1 MFGLVFLIC
10 RANNVSVDPETNAG
24 RGPVDFKFSKG
35 FNSKCLLETKLARN
49 SKWIAGVTKQL
60 PTYLVAD
67 VGSFGVYM
75 LVTYDGLIT
84 DKVLKL
90 KEAAALVKANGIEID
105 VVVVDAS
112 PNKQSASKL

>member
-1 MFGLVFLIC
+1 
-10 RANNVSVDPETNAG
+10 
-24 RGPVDFKFSKG
+24 
-35 FNSKCLLETKLARN
+35 
-49 SKWIAGVTKQL
+49 
-60 PTYLVAD
+60 
-67 VGSFGVYM
+67 M